1 MSSKKF
7 KRLAIIAGDSL
18 FDHDYDILTGNDP
31 TLFFMAEDYDLCT
44 HFKYHK
50 QKIIYFLSAMRNHRD
65 ELKSKHKDIVYY
77 ELNES
82 NQSLSFTEKLTE
94 TIEKHPSIETI
105 VSYEI
110 SDKFFEKSIKGYC
123 NSKQLNF
130 EAVPSPK
137 FLFSRD
143 DFKNWLDDN
152 ESIRMQNYYIEKR
165 KQLNILVEEGSPR
178 GNKWSFDAENRKKIP
193 KGLEIPERTGFE
205 ESKHVNEVLKL
216 IERIFNK
223 HPGETEAFKWAV
235 TRRSALKVMNTFVD
249 EKLDKFGP
257 YQDAIISDDSFLF
270 HSTLSPYLNSGL
282 ITPEEVLD
290 AVLDKVDD
298 AKFSSIE
305 GFVRQIIGWREF
317 MRGMYQHKEMNKNF
331 WGHKGKLKKCWYDG
345 TTGIDPIDDCIKKVN
360 KHAYLHHIERLMIM
374 GNIMLLSE
382 VDPDE
387 CYRWF
392 MEMFIDS
399 ADWVMAGNVYS
410 MSQFADGGLFATKPY
425 ISGSN
430 YIKKM
435 SDYGKADWNK
445 TVDGLYWRFIDK
457 HREFFS
463 SNPRLSMMVS
473 MLDKKSDQDKKILF
487 NAAEEFIKDTTY

>member
-1 MSSKKF
+1 MSNKKF
-7 KRLAIIAGDSL
+7 KRLALIAGDSL
-18 FDHDYDILTGNDP
+18 YDHDFKALSGNDN
-31 TLFFMAEDYDLCT
+31 TLFFMAEDYELCT
-44 HFKYHK
+44 HFNYHK
-50 QKIIYFLSAMRNHRD
+50 QKLIYFLSTMRNHRD
-65 ELKSKHKDIVYY
+65 ELKSKGIDIKYY
-77 ELNES
+77 ELSES
-82 NQSLSFTEKLTE
+82 NKHISYTEKITKTLDE
-94 TIEKHPSIETI
+94 NPSISTI

-110 SDKFFEKSIKGYC
+110 SDKFFEKSIIGYC
-123 NSKQLNF
+123 NSKKLTF
-130 EAVPSPK
+130 ETIPSPK

-143 DFKNWLDDN
+143 DFKNWLDNN

-165 KQLNILVEEGSPR
+165 KELNILVEDGSPR

-193 KGLEIPERTGFE
+193 KGLKIPDQIDFE
-205 ESKHVNEVLKL
+205 NQEHVSEAQEL

-223 HPGETEAFKWAV
+223 HPGSSKPFKWAV
-235 TRRSALKVMNTFVD
+235 TRKSAKEVLKYFIE
-249 EKLDKFGP
+249 EKLDNFGP
-257 YQDAIISDDSFLF
+257 YQDGILSDNSFLF

-282 ITPEEVLD
+282 LTPEEVLD
-290 AVLDKVDD
+290 SILDKVDEVT
-298 AKFSSIE
+298 FSSIE

-317 MRGMYQHKEMNKNF
+317 MHGMYQNKDMNKNF
-331 WGHKGKLKKCWYDG
+331 WKHKGKLKKCWYDG
-345 TTGIDPIDDCIKKVN
+345 TTGIQPVDDCIRKVN
-360 KHAYLHHIERLMIM
+360 EQAYLHHIERLMIM

-435 SDYGKADWNK
+435 SDYGKSDWNEIF
-445 TVDGLYWRFIDK
+445 DGLYWRFIDK
-457 HREFFS
+457 HRDFFS

-473 MLDKKSDQDKKILF
+473 MLDKKSDMDKRKLF
-487 NAAEEFIKDTTY
+487 DAAEKFIANTTY